1 MTCPSRI
8 FTLLTFVVSLAM
20 MSGCGDAPDA
30 AIDATVEARTQA
42 TAEAWLKTA
51 SPTRSLLTAIDAGNF
66 DSVGEILDAGID
78 PNEDSV
84 PEGFPLA
91 GANPLHLAVVK
102 GNSQIVQTLLT
113 HGAKIDGRAKNK
125 DEATP
130 LHWSA
135 FFGQKDMATLLIDSG
150 APINMLDSNHATP
163 LDAAV
168 FVWRLSQD
176 DARKADHLMEMI
188 EMLKNHGGKPADEL

>member
-1 MTCPSRI
+1 
-8 FTLLTFVVSLAM
+8 
-20 MSGCGDAPDA
+20 
-30 AIDATVEARTQA
+30 
-42 TAEAWLKTA
+42 
-51 SPTRSLLTAIDAGNF
+51 
-66 DSVGEILDAGID
+66 
-78 PNEDSV
+78 
-84 PEGFPLA
+84 
-91 GANPLHLAVVK
+91 VK